1 MINLTHVSSPDAEAS
16 LLAQLICRHIDSYA
30 YTSCVFAGVAG
41 MQWDD
46 LRFFLAV
53 ARSRTLTAASKS
65 LLVDSTTVGRRIDRL
80 AGELKTSLFEVGP
93 AGHMLTASGT
103 ELLAY
108 AEEIERSAI
117 AAASS
122 ITGEK
127 GRFAGTVRL
136 SLSEGFATWVVAKH
150 LPSFKS
156 LHSGI
161 KLEIVT
167 TNGFLNPS
175 KREADLAVMLARPV
189 KGPLIARKLANYTL
203 GLYASRAYLD
213 TYRKPQT
220 IAELREHAL
229 IGYIPDFIYAEELR
243 YLSEIDDNFVPALSS
258 SSINVQLAMTQ
269 SGLGVCV
276 LPNFIAA
283 FDDNLVPI
291 IPDTEIRRSFW
302 VVVHRDLAKVARVR
316 AVIDW
321 LHQVVNDGSLM
332 KKSFN

>member
-1 MINLTHVSSPDAEAS
+1 
-16 LLAQLICRHIDSYA
+16 
-30 YTSCVFAGVAG
+30 

-65 LLVDSTTVGRRIDRL
+65 LFVDSTTVGRRIDRL
-80 AGELKTSLFEVGP
+80 ASELKTSLFEIGP

-127 GRFAGTVRL
+127 SRFAGTVRL

-156 LHSGI
+156 LHPEI

-189 KGPLIARKLANYTL
+189 KGPLIACKLANYTL

-213 TYRKPQT
+213 TYRQPQT

-243 YLSEIDDNFVPALSS
+243 YLSEIDDSFVPTLSS
-258 SSINVQLAMTQ
+258 SSINVQVALTQ
-269 SGLGVCV
+269 SGLGVSV

-291 IPDTEIRRSFW
+291 MPDTDILRSFW

-321 LHQVVNDGSLM
+321 LHQVVNDGLLM
-332 KKSFN
+332 KKAFN